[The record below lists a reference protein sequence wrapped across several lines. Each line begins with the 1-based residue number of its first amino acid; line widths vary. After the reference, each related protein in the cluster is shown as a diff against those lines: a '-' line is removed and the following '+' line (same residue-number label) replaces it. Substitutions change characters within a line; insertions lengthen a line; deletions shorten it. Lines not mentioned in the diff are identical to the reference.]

1 MDSSRHAAKASAR
14 SQHEIEPLTD
24 LDHVR
29 RSLLSLRE
37 AMLALERR
45 HAAALDA
52 VVPQH
57 RISAR
62 NLIHYLAMR
71 RKDLRGLQVELAQ
84 LGLSSIG
91 RAEAYAL
98 SSVNNVLGLTD
109 RLLGERQRS
118 DADVPCDHAL
128 GAKLLGR
135 NARRVLGAARRHR
148 AARIMVTMP
157 SDAAHDYGLVHDLLK
172 DGMDCMRIN
181 CAHDDPSMWSAMLR
195 HLRKARAAC
204 NRDCTILMDLA
215 GPKIRT
221 GAIEPGPAVRKI
233 RPSRDAYG
241 RVTRPARL
249 LLSAKR
255 SAPAPGAAADEVLC
269 VDDKLLAGLRRG
281 DSLRFL
287 DTRGRRRHL
296 NVAAVT
302 PDGVLTEMDR
312 TAYITNGT
320 TLSRAGRGKHPR
332 VKADVRGIEPVAGTI
347 FLSSGDSLII
357 ASGPAAGTPARVD
370 SSGRVLQV
378 ARVPCTLPAALASVK
393 AGERVSFDDGLI
405 TGRVQ
410 AIDGGEIWVRIEQ
423 TPPRG
428 AHLKADKGIN
438 FPDTRLDLPAV
449 TEEDAEHLA
458 FIAKNAD
465 LVGLSFVNHERD
477 VTSLIGR
484 LKALTA
490 KPPGIVLKIETQR
503 GFERLPAILLSA
515 MRHSRFAVM
524 IARGDLAVE
533 CGYERLA
540 EIQEEILWICEAA
553 HCPAIWAT
561 QVLASLVKDGIP
573 SRAEITDAAMSQRA
587 ECVMLNKGPH
597 IIAALRTLDHILHC
611 MDPHQSKKSSMLRAL
626 KVAQDF
632 DNARITMR
640 MSKSEA
646 GQPHRKEASAY

>member
-1 MDSSRHAAKASAR
+1 
-14 SQHEIEPLTD
+14 
-24 LDHVR
+24 
-29 RSLLSLRE
+29 
-37 AMLALERR
+37 
-45 HAAALDA
+45 
-52 VVPQH
+52 
-57 RISAR
+57 
-62 NLIHYLAMR
+62 MR

-84 LGLSSIG
+84 LGMSSIG

-118 DADVPCDHAL
+118 DADVPPCDHAL

-135 NARRVLGAARRHR
+135 NTRRVLGAARRHR

-157 SDAAHDYGLVHDLLK
+157 SDAARRLGLVHDLLK

-255 SAPAPGAAADEVLC
+255 SAPGPGAAADAVLC

-393 AGERVSFDDGLI
+393 AGERVSFDDGLDH
-405 TGRVQ
+405 R
-410 AIDGGEIWVRIEQ
+410 
-423 TPPRG
+423 P
-428 AHLKADKGIN
+428 
-438 FPDTRLDLPAV
+438 
-449 TEEDAEHLA
+449 
-458 FIAKNAD
+458 
-465 LVGLSFVNHERD
+465 
-477 VTSLIGR
+477 
-484 LKALTA
+484 
-490 KPPGIVLKIETQR
+490 
-503 GFERLPAILLSA
+503 SA
-515 MRHSRFAVM
+515 
-524 IARGDLAVE
+524 G
-533 CGYERLA
+533 
-540 EIQEEILWICEAA
+540 
-553 HCPAIWAT
+553 
-561 QVLASLVKDGIP
+561 
-573 SRAEITDAAMSQRA
+573 
-587 ECVMLNKGPH
+587 
-597 IIAALRTLDHILHC
+597 
-611 MDPHQSKKSSMLRAL
+611 
-626 KVAQDF
+626 
-632 DNARITMR
+632 
-640 MSKSEA
+640 
-646 GQPHRKEASAY
+646 HRRR